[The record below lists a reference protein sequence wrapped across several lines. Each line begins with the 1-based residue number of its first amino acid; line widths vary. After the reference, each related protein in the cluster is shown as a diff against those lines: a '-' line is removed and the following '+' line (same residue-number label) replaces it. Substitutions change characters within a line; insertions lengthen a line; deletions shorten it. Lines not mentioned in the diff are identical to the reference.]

1 MSNPFYA
8 PSGYPATRQTGPT
21 SAPLRAEF
29 AAIEDAFDKLPAL
42 SGNANKLVKVNSSAS
57 ALTAGGIYEVNGKLG
72 VNNATPSGW
81 LDVKSTVSGDVLLRG
96 SGVAGGSANVLLQG
110 DNGSAS
116 AFWFSAGADNKL
128 RIGGTGG
135 TEPAAGILTIDN
147 AGHAIVTLQNAA
159 PALSVNS
166 TMVFARTSDTNLR
179 VSVRGSDGTTRVA
192 NLTLA

>member
-1 MSNPFYA
+1 MSNPYFA
-8 PSGYPATRQTGPT
+8 PSGYPSTRQTGPT

-42 SGNANKLVKVNSSAS
+42 AGNANRLVKVNGSAS
-57 ALTAGGIYEVNGKLG
+57 GLTATALYEVAGKIG
-72 VNNATPSGW
+72 INIASPSGW
-81 LDVKSTVSGDVLLRG
+81 ADIKAAAAGDVNLKLG
-96 SGVAGGSANVLLQG
+96 GAAGGSANLLIQG

-116 AFWFSAGADNKL
+116 AFWITATASSNL
-128 RIGGTGG
+128 VIGGTGG
-135 TEPAAGILTIDN
+135 TEPSAGILTISN
-147 AGHAIVTLQNAA
+147 TGHAIVTLQNAA

-192 NLTLA
+192 NWTLA